1 MAKRFKISKA
11 PAMQTDNIMR
21 YVMITALLLLL
32 AFAVMYVYNIQ
43 KAAKETFENMGGEH
57 SRTFK
62 VVYMYMESC
71 GYCKQ
76 FAPIWDE
83 YTKENKH
90 ANIVS
95 VEKHSKVD
103 ASAAEYL
110 PHVTA
115 FPTILI
121 MDNSTGGLVAK
132 QTGSVDI
139 QGLRRFV
146 DDNTTPTATK

>member
-1 MAKRFKISKA
+1 MYKMAIKRFKTAKA
-11 PAMQTDNIMR
+11 PTPSVTDKIMK
-21 YVMITALLLLL
+21 YVMISALVLLLV
-32 AFAVMYVYNIQ
+32 FAIMYVYNIQ
-43 KAAKETFENMGGEH
+43 KAAKETFENTPGG
-57 SRTFK
+57 FK
-62 VVYMYMESC
+62 VIYMYMESC

-83 YTKENKH
+83 YSKENKP
-90 ANIVS
+90 ANIVA

-103 ASAAEYL
+103 PAAAEYL

-121 MDNSTGGLVAK
+121 MDAATGGLVAK

-146 DDNTTPTATK
+146 SDNTVAK